1 VNISDPDDPAVIE
14 ALKRRCDQCLAPVG
28 ELCAKR
34 GGFKQDLLGRVIHIG
49 RMGEP

>member
-14 ALKRRCDQCLAPVG
+14 ALTRRCDQCRAPVG
-28 ELCAKR
+28 QLCFKR
-34 GGFKQDLLGRVIHIG
+34 GGITKDLLGRVIHIG

>member
-14 ALKRRCDQCLAPVG
+14 AITRICDQCRAPVG
-28 ELCAKR
+28 ELCYKR